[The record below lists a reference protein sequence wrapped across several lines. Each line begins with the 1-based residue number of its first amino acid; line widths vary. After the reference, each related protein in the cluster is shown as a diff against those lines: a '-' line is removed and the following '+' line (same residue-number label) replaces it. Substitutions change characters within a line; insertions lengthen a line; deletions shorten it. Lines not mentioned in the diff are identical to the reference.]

1 MDQWIK
7 INFFKPDKIN
17 EVRRELNFQIDF
29 NFKEYIM
36 EHQILRLTDVIAM
49 TGLSRSTIYLRM
61 VQGKFPNKI
70 NLGSRAVGWISSE
83 VNEWIEERIRESRL
97 VEAIN

>member
-1 MDQWIK
+1 
-7 INFFKPDKIN
+7 
-17 EVRRELNFQIDF
+17 
-29 NFKEYIM
+29 M

-70 NLGSRAVGWISSE
+70 NLGSRAVGWIS
-83 VNEWIEERIRESRL
+83 
-97 VEAIN
+97 